1 MGNTK
6 FTIII
11 PTRNRAETLYWTI
24 KTCLEQDY
32 DNYEIIVSDNNSLDN
47 TKEVVLSFNSDKIR
61 YFHTEKDLSM
71 TENFEFGLSKVSE
84 GYLSFL
90 GDDDGLMPHALKIAN
105 NFITETKANAIVG
118 RNDVYV
124 WNNFPIKQNR
134 GVLKFDINK
143 KNAWVDSLKQIDY
156 VLKKTNKYLTLPC
169 IYCTGF
175 VSIDIINKIK
185 LRSKGLFFLSSI
197 PDVYSSFVIALEV
210 GKYYFVNESFFL
222 GGSSASSNGASFAIE
237 SSDKSIYK
245 EFVKLNKIPYHSS
258 VVVNKMFSSF
268 CSESMMQIVDNHNYE
283 YKFSKE
289 DIVLNC
295 LNEIKY
301 IQSFKEFQEVKQ
313 SLLEV
318 IKINHI
324 DNESLIKKVYSL
336 KFKGKSFAL
345 FYQYIRDFYPNERK
359 SLVNIEKKV
368 SNIYEATII
377 NKKLGLYKGN
387 FLYTNWIS
395 VILMVSFQKIRRF
408 F

>member
-1 MGNTK
+1 MENTK

-47 TKEVVLSFNSDKIR
+47 TKEVVHSFNSDKIR

>member
-1 MGNTK
+1 
-6 FTIII
+6 
-11 PTRNRAETLYWTI
+11 
-24 KTCLEQDY
+24 
-32 DNYEIIVSDNNSLDN
+32 
-47 TKEVVLSFNSDKIR
+47 
-61 YFHTEKDLSM
+61 M

-105 NFITETKANAIVG
+105 KFITETKANAIVG